1 MQALSFVH
9 AMAICLDNSSR
20 NGKVDWL
27 EYSCVLA
34 VALVTRRNLDF
45 EVIAQLS
52 YTQFHF
58 KT

>member
-1 MQALSFVH
+1 MTFSILQALSFVH

-34 VALVTRRNLDF
+34 VA
-45 EVIAQLS
+45 
-52 YTQFHF
+52 
-58 KT
+58 